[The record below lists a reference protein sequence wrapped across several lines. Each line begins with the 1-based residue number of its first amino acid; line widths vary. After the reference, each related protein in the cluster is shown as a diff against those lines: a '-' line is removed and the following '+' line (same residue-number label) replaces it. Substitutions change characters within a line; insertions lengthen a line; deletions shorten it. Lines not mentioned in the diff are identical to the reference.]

1 MTKQFTGEKHA
12 YFSMAYQLAEANNG
26 YVKIGNDNGMVKGY
40 LYERRFSISRF
51 EGKTILTE
59 TKSTPHCADFSR
71 YVEIKDY
78 NPVGKI
84 GRLVIY
90 PYINDDGEDGYKTWV
105 H

>member
-26 YVKIGNDNGMVKGY
+26 YVKIGHDNGMIKGY
-40 LYERRFSISRF
+40 LYERRFRISRF
-51 EGKTILTE
+51 EGRTLLIE

-71 YVEIKDY
+71 CVEIKEY
-78 NPVGKI
+78 NKD
-84 GRLVIY
+84 RLFIY
-90 PYINDDGEDGYKTWV
+90 PYINEAGEDGYKTWV